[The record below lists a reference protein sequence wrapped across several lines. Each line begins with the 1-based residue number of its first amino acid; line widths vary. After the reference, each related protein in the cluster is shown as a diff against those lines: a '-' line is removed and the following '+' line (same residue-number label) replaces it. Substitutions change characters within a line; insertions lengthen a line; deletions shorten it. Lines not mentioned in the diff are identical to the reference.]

1 MNKSVE
7 EVNLDNTSLNTLQD
21 IDTKLT
27 KSIYQSV
34 VPHEEILI
42 VDTFVDPY
50 LHPSIKTEIFNAADT
65 IQRPSK
71 MPVTKEL

>member
-50 LHPSIKTEIFNAADT
+50 HHPSIKTEIFNAADT